1 MRRTD
6 TSIGPLIP
14 DSQATVTPAR
24 TATWFTQS
32 FVGGRRNDLIGKEWF
47 ESCVPESYRAQG
59 RGLFQ
64 EILSGARHQMP
75 HEGEVMTRH
84 GERRL
89 VSWNESPLFD
99 PEERVIGLTCIGE
112 DITEARA
119 AEHELRKLS
128 QAVEQS
134 PSVVM
139 IVDTRGRIEY
149 VNPKFTR
156 LTGFT
161 LEEVKGKNPRVLK
174 SGETSSTEYAN
185 LWKTVSEG
193 GEWRG
198 VFHNRKK
205 DGELYWE
212 TASISAI
219 KNAEG
224 KITHYLAVKEDIPER
239 KRLEQEVEA
248 GNREIVKTQ
257 SLTAMGRTASM
268 IAHDLRNPL
277 SSIKMTL
284 QILGDRAVAD
294 WQDEE
299 QELKQIALEQ
309 VRYMEEILADLLS
322 YSRPD
327 ALKPEWLSIDK
338 LLDTAII
345 LAQKQIRDC
354 QAHVSTWYQTG
365 LPTLHGDVGKLRQ
378 VFSNMVVNAV
388 QAAEGVADRRPEVT
402 VSAHLDLGEDRPRVR
417 VEICDNGGGIDPEQA
432 DRLFEPFF
440 TTRARGT
447 GLGLAIVKRI
457 IDQHHGTVHLEPRV
471 QGGTCAITI
480 LATGPIEDTQPNKTR
495 HDQSPEP
502 IPESA
507 PLDTPPS
514 RRQTSIKL

>member
-1 MRRTD
+1 
-6 TSIGPLIP
+6 
-14 DSQATVTPAR
+14 
-24 TATWFTQS
+24 
-32 FVGGRRNDLIGKEWF
+32 
-47 ESCVPESYRAQG
+47 
-59 RGLFQ
+59 
-64 EILSGARHQMP
+64 
-75 HEGEVMTRH
+75 
-84 GERRL
+84 
-89 VSWNESPLFD
+89 
-99 PEERVIGLTCIGE
+99 
-112 DITEARA
+112 
-119 AEHELRKLS
+119 
-128 QAVEQS
+128 
-134 PSVVM
+134 
-139 IVDTRGRIEY
+139 
-149 VNPKFTR
+149 
-156 LTGFT
+156 
-161 LEEVKGKNPRVLK
+161 
-174 SGETSSTEYAN
+174 
-185 LWKTVSEG
+185 
-193 GEWRG
+193 
-198 VFHNRKK
+198 
-205 DGELYWE
+205 
-212 TASISAI
+212 
-219 KNAEG
+219 
-224 KITHYLAVKEDIPER
+224 
-239 KRLEQEVEA
+239 
-248 GNREIVKTQ
+248 
-257 SLTAMGRTASM
+257 M